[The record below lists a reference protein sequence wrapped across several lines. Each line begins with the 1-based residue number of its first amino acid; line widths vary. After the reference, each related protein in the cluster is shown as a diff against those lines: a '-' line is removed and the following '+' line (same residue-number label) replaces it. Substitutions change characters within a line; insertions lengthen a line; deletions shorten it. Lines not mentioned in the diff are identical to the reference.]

1 MRITALALASAA
13 ATLLV
18 GVTGCTDAKPKG
30 VEATDTTQEDGLSQ
44 LLAQVPATI
53 GDNTSITYSAE
64 SVLAKDDALSEPAQ
78 GVRGMGAGSL
88 TKYVTLL
95 KDDLSIDIL
104 QADAV
109 VTVGQEPQQVTVIRG
124 GQDAE
129 AITAA
134 AKEHGWTGDE
144 VLSQDMDLKSSV
156 LTTSVGHILAK
167 GDSVILGGQSADLTA
182 KPGKVPESVESLA
195 TCLGDSPAASFAAS
209 ASAPTAAGLKAGSPL
224 SGVLCAYAS
233 DPDQAEALGRS
244 VQDSVDNDLSNTGT
258 PYGSLLTVEDL
269 SHPTATTSRVE
280 VGFTEGRPPGLLWQM
295 QQRRDLPGLD

>member
-109 VTVGQEPQQVTVIRG
+109 VTVGQEPQ
-124 GQDAE
+124 
-129 AITAA
+129 
-134 AKEHGWTGDE
+134 
-144 VLSQDMDLKSSV
+144 
-156 LTTSVGHILAK
+156 
-167 GDSVILGGQSADLTA
+167 
-182 KPGKVPESVESLA
+182 
-195 TCLGDSPAASFAAS
+195 
-209 ASAPTAAGLKAGSPL
+209 
-224 SGVLCAYAS
+224 
-233 DPDQAEALGRS
+233 
-244 VQDSVDNDLSNTGT
+244 
-258 PYGSLLTVEDL
+258 
-269 SHPTATTSRVE
+269 
-280 VGFTEGRPPGLLWQM
+280 
-295 QQRRDLPGLD
+295 